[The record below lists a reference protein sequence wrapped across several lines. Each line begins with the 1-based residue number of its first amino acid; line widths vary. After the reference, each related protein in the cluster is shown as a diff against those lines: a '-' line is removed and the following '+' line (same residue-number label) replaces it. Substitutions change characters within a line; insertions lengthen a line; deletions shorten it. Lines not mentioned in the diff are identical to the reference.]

1 MNNNKLTHFD
11 DNGDP
16 SMVDINTKKNTV
28 RVAIATGKVTMNSK
42 TLQKILD
49 IKIKKGDVL
58 NVAKLAGIMAAKKTD
73 QLIPLCH
80 SIPISYVNID
90 LEPDIKNSCVKIRA
104 EASLVGK
111 TGVEMEAFT
120 AVSIAS
126 LTIYDMCKSVDRE
139 MVISDIKLIH
149 KSGGKSGE
157 FNAKV

>member
-1 MNNNKLTHFD
+1 MNSNKLTHFG
-11 DNGDP
+11 NNADP
-16 SMVDINTKKNTV
+16 SMVDINDKKKTV
-28 RVAIATGKVTMNSK
+28 RVAIASGKITMSPE

-49 IKIKKGDVL
+49 LKVKKGDVL
-58 NVAKLAGIMAAKKTD
+58 LVAKIAGIMAAKKTE

-80 SIPISYVNID
+80 SIPLSYVKIELMPDVQDSCINI
-90 LEPDIKNSCVKIRA
+90 KA

-126 LTIYDMCKSVDRE
+126 LTIYDMCKSADRG

-157 FNAKV
+157 FNA